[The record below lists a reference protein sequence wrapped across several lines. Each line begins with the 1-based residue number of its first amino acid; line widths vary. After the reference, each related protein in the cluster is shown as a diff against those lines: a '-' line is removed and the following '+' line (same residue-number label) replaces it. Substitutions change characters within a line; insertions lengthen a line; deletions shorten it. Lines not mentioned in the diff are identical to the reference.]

1 MNLLLNVQF
10 WELAS
15 YVVTVIGLPAAIFL
29 FVFEQR
35 KERATEEDEG
45 YQLLSNAYN
54 EFLKVVMA
62 NPDLRLRSAEVH
74 DDLTPEQ
81 QERMQVILEMLIS
94 LFERAYLTS
103 YDEHLT
109 PRQRRRWNSW
119 EDFMREWVQR
129 DEFYYRLPQL
139 LKGED
144 PGFAAYLRRLAE
156 DERSQSVRS
165 STLISG

>member
-1 MNLLLNVQF
+1 VNLLLNVQS

-15 YVVTVIGLPAAIFL
+15 YIVTVVGLPLAILL
-29 FVFEQR
+29 FFFEQR

-62 NPDLRLRSAEVH
+62 NPDLRLRSVEVH

-103 YDEHLT
+103 YDDHMT

-144 PGFAAYLRRLAE
+144 PGFAAYLRRVAE
-156 DERSQSVRS
+156 DERAQSMRGPS
-165 STLISG
+165 LISG